1 MSIEQQLFEGE
12 TIRLGPID
20 FEKDPEIESRWT
32 HDLSYLRMLGR
43 ELARPLSQAQLKK
56 RYEAIEKGMEEHTL
70 IYYTIRRKEDNQLLG
85 FIRLDWIEWSHGA
98 AQVKMGIGDAQE
110 RGKGYGSQ
118 ALRLFL
124 RFAFDEMNLY
134 RLTAT
139 VSEDNPRGVSF
150 FQKFGFVEEVRRRK
164 ALLRDG
170 QTYDLLMLGLLK
182 DEWRRE

>member
-1 MSIEQQLFEGE
+1 MTIEQQLFEG
-12 TIRLGPID
+12 TDIRFGPID
-20 FEKDPEIESRWT
+20 HDKDPEVESRWT

-56 RYEAIEKGMEEHTL
+56 KYEGIEKGMEERNQ
-70 IYYTIRRKEDNQLLG
+70 IYYTIRRKEDDGLLG
-85 FIRLDWIEWSHGA
+85 FVRLFWIEWSHGA
-98 AQVKMGIGDAQE
+98 AQLQMGIGDPAE

-118 ALRLFL
+118 ALGMIL
-124 RFAFDEMNLY
+124 RFAFDELNLY
-134 RLTAT
+134 RLTA
-139 VSEDNPRGVSF
+139 VVGEDNPRGVNF

-170 QTYDLLMLGLLK
+170 QTYDLLMLGLIK